1 MVISGEKLTHTLSEV
16 FGYDYFLPAQKE
28 VISHILQGK
37 SALAVMPTGSG
48 KSLCYQLPALH
59 LPGLTIVVSPMIS
72 LMKDQVMQMQA
83 LGVQAEM
90 HHSGMSYSQQM
101 EVRDKLK
108 AKSVKLLYVA
118 PETLTREEFLS
129 QFATGDIDLIA
140 IDEAHCISTWGH
152 DFRPEYRLLRNILD
166 RFPEAV
172 CFALTATATKRVR
185 QDICNLLKIPLE
197 NQFIESFNRKNLLL
211 TVEPKQNAYPRLLN
225 FLASHKSESG
235 LIYCFT
241 RKHVDDLA
249 DRLQTDGYSVLPY
262 HAGLSDLER
271 TKIKKL
277 YPG

>member
-1 MVISGEKLTHTLSEV
+1 
-16 FGYDYFLPAQKE
+16 
-28 VISHILQGK
+28 
-37 SALAVMPTGSG
+37 
-48 KSLCYQLPALH
+48 
-59 LPGLTIVVSPMIS
+59 
-72 LMKDQVMQMQA
+72 
-83 LGVQAEM
+83 
-90 HHSGMSYSQQM
+90 M

-271 TKIKKL
+271 TQNQEAFIRDEVKSLWLPLLLVWASINPISAMWFTMIFLKAWKHIIRKSAEADGTVCPRFACFCPITQNCLPCKRLSGKMKIHNGWS
-277 YPG
+277 PHCNS